1 MTKIIGVIPARYKSS
16 RFPGKPLVD
25 ILGKPM
31 IQHVYERAV
40 QSKLLSE
47 VFVATDD
54 QRIHDACKE
63 RQMSVVITSDKHPTG
78 TDRVAEVAEK
88 IEGNIYVNIQG
99 DEPMISPA
107 SIDIAI
113 KGLQDSQPRTV
124 TCLMKRIERITDL
137 LDTTVPKVVVNDNF
151 DAVFFSRQAIPHP
164 KKSNADIDYYKQ
176 VCVYA
181 FTRDALL
188 KFRSLAQS
196 RNELIEEI
204 ELLRFIDNR
213 IPIKMIEVFEESVAV
228 DVPNDVITV
237 CNLLKKN

>member
-1 MTKIIGVIPARYKSS
+1 MKIIGVMPARYKSS
-16 RFPGKPLVD
+16 RLPGKPLVD

-40 QSKLLSE
+40 QSKLLGE
-47 VFVATDD
+47 VHVATDD
-54 QRIHDACKE
+54 QRIYDVCKKG
-63 RQMSVVITSDKHPTG
+63 QMNVIMTSDKHPTG

-88 IEGNIYVNIQG
+88 IEGDIYVNIQG

-107 SIDIAI
+107 SIDIAV
-113 KGLQDSQPRTV
+113 KGLQDSESQTV
-124 TCLMKRIERITDL
+124 TCLMKKIERTTEL
-137 LDTTVPKVVVNDNF
+137 LDITVPKVAVNDSF

-164 KKSNADIDYYKQ
+164 KRSDAEIDYYKQ

-181 FTRDALL
+181 FIRESLL
-188 KFRSLAQS
+188 KFKDLPQS

-213 IPIKMIEVFEESVAV
+213 IPIRMIEVFEESVAV
-228 DVPNDVITV
+228 DVPNDVVTV
-237 CNLLKKN
+237 CNLLKKS